1 MHYLI
6 GLITAVMVLFPAS
19 DSGGKSL
26 YQLWMESYEKYL
38 YQQMYDN
45 LSAVSS
51 ETQTELSEVE
61 YEQEASEE
69 TADKVADVEVGE
81 TLGADSDRQR
91 EIEAEAVLQPET
103 VETVQEQ
110 DTDRR
115 ESCETSLVR
124 EVTPLYMVDGYVPD
138 ESLQTYLYQRLCEYG
153 IGYFF
158 PYAVCLIAQEST
170 WNPIAENRNGLDKG
184 LLQYRISYWPTLE
197 WWNPYAEI
205 DVFVQQMANRANNG
219 KTVSEMI
226 SAHNQSDWGPYCQ
239 SYVDA
244 VMQHSNT
251 LVQIR

>member
-6 GLITAVMVLFPAS
+6 GFVLAIMALFPGSAGE
-19 DSGGKSL
+19 GGL
-26 YQLWMESYEKYL
+26 NLRAWMAQYEKFL
-38 YQQMYDN
+38 YAQMEEN
-45 LSAVSS
+45 FKREQATV
-51 ETQTELSEVE
+51 EEV
-61 YEQEASEE
+61 QEEPSDAGAGGDLVQHTAEE
-69 TADKVADVEVGE
+69 TFEDVESVE
-81 TLGADSDRQR
+81 TNVQNSEDTPMAA
-91 EIEAEAVLQPET
+91 EAEMAEGNGQ
-103 VETVQEQ
+103 
-110 DTDRR
+110 
-115 ESCETSLVR
+115 
-124 EVTPLYMVDGYVPD
+124 TPLYQVDGYIPD
-138 ESLQTYLYQRLCEYG
+138 EAIQTYLYTRLCESG
-153 IGYFF
+153 IGYFM

-170 WNPIAENRNGLDKG
+170 WNPLAENQNGLDKG

-205 DVFVQQMANRANNG
+205 EVFVAQMANRANNG